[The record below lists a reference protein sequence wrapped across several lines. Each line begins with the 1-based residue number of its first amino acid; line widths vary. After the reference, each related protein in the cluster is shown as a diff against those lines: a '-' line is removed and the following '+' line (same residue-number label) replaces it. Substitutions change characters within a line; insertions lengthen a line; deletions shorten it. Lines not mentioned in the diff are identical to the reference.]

1 MGEYPIALLGLKRW
15 DRRAGVGD
23 RTQVTGTLRCRI
35 GGGFLFRASLGQNCG
50 TLEGLEVCR
59 YLDNDVK
66 QVEVLLNILG
76 SVLRSQIFSLRLYYQ
91 SHDLAG
97 LPVLPSVTSTEKKS
111 TGHSDPAL
119 PRTSSERRWS

>member
-1 MGEYPIALLGLKRW
+1 
-15 DRRAGVGD
+15 
-23 RTQVTGTLRCRI
+23 
-35 GGGFLFRASLGQNCG
+35 LFRASLGQNCG

-97 LPVLPSVTSTEKKS
+97 LPVLPSVTSTEKKARDIL
-111 TGHSDPAL
+111 TPHYPAL
-119 PRTSSERRWS
+119 PLKDAGVSTQNTISQGPDR